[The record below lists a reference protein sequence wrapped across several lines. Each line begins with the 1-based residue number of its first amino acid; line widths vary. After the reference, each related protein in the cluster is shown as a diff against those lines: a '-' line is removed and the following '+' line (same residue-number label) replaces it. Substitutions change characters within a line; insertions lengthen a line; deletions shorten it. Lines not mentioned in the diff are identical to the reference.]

1 MLWLITYSNLVYS
14 TCMMLPAII
23 WLLVLFIY
31 SSACPS
37 IQLSMYIYLLTY
49 LWPVY
54 LLSIHSLIFYLTEN
68 FFKKMFSKGPTDC
81 EVMVRNWEEH
91 CHFNFSD
98 VGRQYGNWQTQKLWY
113 RGMDSLSE
121 ALWETRVAEKEWVGA
136 WEHMLVFRLCVTFRR
151 LKEF

>member
-49 LWPVY
+49 LWPIFY
-54 LLSIHSLIFYLTEN
+54 LSIHL
-68 FFKKMFSKGPTDC
+68 FFI
-81 EVMVRNWEEH
+81 
-91 CHFNFSD
+91 
-98 VGRQYGNWQTQKLWY
+98 
-113 RGMDSLSE
+113 
-121 ALWETRVAEKEWVGA
+121 
-136 WEHMLVFRLCVTFRR
+136 
-151 LKEF
+151 